1 MDWNGFVIS
10 ILYISAEKSAK
21 KTTKRKELQKMEIRQ
36 KITPQVIAAATG
48 LLQPYC
54 PDLSPQNLIDAL
66 QKYNQKDNAVHNNI
80 ERPLTRREA
89 ANLLKVSLNTI
100 SRYLTIG
107 KLEKI
112 KLTDRS
118 CRITSASVKKLL
130 NGENNN
136 MIEG

>member
-1 MDWNGFVIS
+1 
-10 ILYISAEKSAK
+10 
-21 KTTKRKELQKMEIRQ
+21 MEIRQ

-54 PDLSPQNLIDAL
+54 PDLSPQGLIAAL
-66 QKYNQKDNAVHNNI
+66 QQYKQKDDTTQSNI

-89 ANLLKVSLNTI
+89 AALLKVSLNTI

-107 KLEKI
+107 KLERI
-112 KLTDRS
+112 RLTDRS

-130 NGENNN
+130 KGTNNN